1 MKDSEKD
8 NIKKELIEWIK
19 QVDDSETLSM
29 VKEVQE
35 KYLKADSYSEIELG
49 YIKDMLN
56 KSNEDIQ
63 EGRVVGVEK
72 LNDLFNKWR
81 SEAS

>member
-1 MKDSEKD
+1 MKDFEKD

-35 KYLKADSYSEIELG
+35 KYLKADSYSEIELE

-56 KSNEDIQ
+56 KSNEDID

-72 LNDLFNKWR
+72 LSELFNKWR